1 MPTRKQQRRR
11 AKSFRHEYETVLI
24 DEEGNETP
32 VDADEERAA
41 REERD
46 KQRTAA
52 KSKSKPAAKSGR
64 SSRPMREP
72 PPPSWNRA
80 FKRGGLMGALILVL
94 FIFVLKGGSTLDR
107 VAIPLFYA
115 VAFIPLTY
123 VVDRWSYRMYQKRIA
138 KKQE

>member
-1 MPTRKQQRRR
+1 MPTRKQRKRH
-11 AKSFRHEYETVLI
+11 AKSMRHEYETVLI
-24 DEEGNETP
+24 DEEGNETV

-46 KQRTAA
+46 KERAAA
-52 KSKSKPAAKSGR
+52 KSKSKPAAKSR
-64 SSRPMREP
+64 STRPMREP

-80 FKRGGLMGALILVL
+80 FKRGGLMGALIFVL
-94 FIFVLKGGSTLDR
+94 FVFVLKGGSTIDR

-123 VVDRWSYRMYQKRIA
+123 VVDRWSYRMYQKRLA
-138 KKQE
+138 KKD

>member
-1 MPTRKQQRRR
+1 MPTRKQRRR
-11 AKSFRHEYETVLI
+11 RDKAFRHEYETVLI
-24 DEEGNETP
+24 DEEGNETL
-32 VDADEERAA
+32 VDADDERTA

-52 KSKSKPAAKSGR
+52 KSKAKPAAKSR

-72 PPPSWNRA
+72 PPPSWQRA

-94 FIFVLKGGSTLDR
+94 FLFVLKGGSPAER
-107 VAIPLFYA
+107 IAIPLFYA

-123 VVDRWSYRMYQKRIA
+123 VVDRWSYRMYQKRLA
-138 KKQE
+138 KKD

>member
-24 DEEGNETP
+24 DEEGNETL

-41 REERD
+41 REERT
-46 KQRTAA
+46 TAKA
-52 KSKSKPAAKSGR
+52 KTKAKPAAKSR
-64 SSRPMREP
+64 SGRPMREP

-94 FIFVLKGGSTLDR
+94 FVFVLKGGSTIDR

-123 VVDRWSYRMYQKRIA
+123 VVDRWSYRMYQKRLG
-138 KKQE
+138 KKD